1 MTNCSLNSIACT
13 PLYQHLSNL
22 KSSPQQANS
31 GTYIVHVAQNNDPIE
46 AIDFHSNTNNLNH
59 SHSTLITSFSF
70 ADIKK
75 ETNQK
80 QESNSKC
87 TSHQFPY
94 KECRSHQ
101 HARVVNCKHLNQCID
116 YASDHGPVKK
126 MALSQLILL
135 ACVMFLYEYMS
146 LCNPK
151 RVSSSGCK
159 PVSRILSRG
168 VQVQTATT
176 GGGCSKFSEPSPPV
190 KEAL

>member
-22 KSSPQQANS
+22 KSSPQQVNS

-135 ACVMFLYEYMS
+135 ACVMFLYEY
-146 LCNPK
+146 LCHC
-151 RVSSSGCK
+151 V
-159 PVSRILSRG
+159 ILNECLLLNASPFPGFCRG
-168 VQVQTATT
+168 E
-176 GGGCSKFSEPSPPV
+176 SKSKQQLREADALNFRSPAPQ
-190 KEAL
+190 